1 MQKVPET
8 QLEKAKKLADGDEGS
23 QITGLRKPM

>member
-8 QLEKAKKLADGDEGS
+8 QLTVA
-23 QITGLRKPM
+23 PMFRTQSIRGHK